1 MCDFSGS
8 VFLCEVTLT
17 TALFPGQTTPSR
29 KLPYGRYGSQQLS
42 LESMQNSPGSSL
54 MGGSCSLRGA
64 HSLPL
69 PKQPVP
75 SPQGPRMAPR
85 PQVVISSVF
94 KLPSAAPSCHAR
106 AQECLKIR
114 SLRLICNRS
123 MLRAVSLADG

>member
-1 MCDFSGS
+1 M
-8 VFLCEVTLT
+8 TLT

-69 PKQPVP
+69 PKQPAP

-85 PQVVISSVF
+85 PQVVISSSSSPA
-94 KLPSAAPSCHAR
+94 LPFHAMLGHR
-106 AQECLKIR
+106 NASR
-114 SLRLICNRS
+114 S
-123 MLRAVSLADG
+123 DP